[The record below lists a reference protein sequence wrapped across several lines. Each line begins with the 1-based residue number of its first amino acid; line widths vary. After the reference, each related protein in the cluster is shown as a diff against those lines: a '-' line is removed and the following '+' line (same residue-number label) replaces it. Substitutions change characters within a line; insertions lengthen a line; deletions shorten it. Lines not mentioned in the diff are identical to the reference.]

1 MNIQSVRIKNFR
13 CFSEEKWLLDEHFNV
28 LIGNNATGKTSLL
41 DAISIG
47 IGSFFLGID
56 DVYAKTIL
64 YKDIRKN
71 TFIESREYQLPCEIE
86 LSGFLEDSREP
97 LTWQRSV
104 LSSRGNTRRDTG
116 TNKLAEVASSLQK
129 AVRNNEKVSL
139 PVFRYYGTGRLWSSK
154 KNIKTI
160 SLSSR
165 LDGYKD
171 AIEPLHTSNAFISW
185 MKTRTLTELQSQVK
199 DEALL
204 LIKATVTSFLVKN
217 EKIDYDVKLD
227 SIVLDKLTSI
237 GTSKAEWSELSDG
250 YRNIIAM
257 AADIAYRCYTLNNH
271 FGLYAA
277 EKSKGV
283 ILIDEIDLH
292 LHPSWQRTVV
302 ESFKKAFPNLQFIV
316 TTHSPFII
324 QSLKNKELI
333 DLQGKDLEDDYNRQG
348 LEEIVEKEMHVEN
361 PNRSEKYVEKL
372 KAAEEYYNLL
382 EQYKDK
388 PIPIQVQSNL
398 DNIETKFSNDP
409 AYVALLKSERKAKS
423 HNEAGK

>member
-1 MNIQSVRIKNFR
+1 
-13 CFSEEKWLLDEHFNV
+13 
-28 LIGNNATGKTSLL
+28 
-41 DAISIG
+41 
-47 IGSFFLGID
+47 
-56 DVYAKTIL
+56 
-64 YKDIRKN
+64 
-71 TFIESREYQLPCEIE
+71 
-86 LSGFLEDSREP
+86 LEDSREP